1 MQTRSADP
9 GLRQQCTCVLDD
21 AAAAGI
27 TVLRL
32 WAFADGPQWNAL
44 QVNGHITD
52 SKRETERMNED
63 ARLLIAPDQLCAASK
78 GIG

>member
-1 MQTRSADP
+1 
-9 GLRQQCTCVLDD
+9 VLDD